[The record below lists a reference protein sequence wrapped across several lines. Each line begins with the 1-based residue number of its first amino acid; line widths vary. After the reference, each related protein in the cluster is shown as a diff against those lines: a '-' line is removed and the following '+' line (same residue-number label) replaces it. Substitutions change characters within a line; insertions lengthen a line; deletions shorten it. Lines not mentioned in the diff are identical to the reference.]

1 MRTIEAAHQEAVPTG
16 RSGRAPGKRAVRRGA
31 AAVAA
36 VVAVV
41 ALSGCYGPVT
51 TTGIDVT
58 VDCHYGMEGGPL
70 TDAGNSVLHLSLDA
84 PTWSNPG
91 ATIPLNHPTASGTAN
106 SATLPGI
113 AAIHV
118 AVSGLNDFET
128 TVMLSPQDVVSFSN
142 AFAARNPNP
151 AFPSATTGVSAP
163 QHGTATVD
171 FTEFTSAEVMG
182 TGLFVVD
189 CLPVAGQS
197 TRLASIG
204 IRGDHNY

>member
-1 MRTIEAAHQEAVPTG
+1 M
-16 RSGRAPGKRAVRRGA
+16 RRGA
-31 AAVAA
+31 ATVAAAVA
-36 VVAVV
+36 VL
-41 ALSGCYGPVT
+41 ALAGCYGPVT

-91 ATIPLNHPTASGTAN
+91 ATIPLKNPTASGTAT

-118 AVSGLNDFET
+118 AVGGLDDFTT
-128 TVMLSPQDVVSFSN
+128 TVMLSPQDLVSFSN

-171 FTEFTSAEVMG
+171 FTEYTSAEVMG

-197 TRLASIG
+197 TRLATIG